1 MVGCPR
7 ERGKGCVGLGFGVG
21 NVENSAEEMAKGESK
36 TIYYAKHTKA
46 AVREREKKEEEQ
58 AKNGK

>member
-1 MVGCPR
+1 MPEGK
-7 ERGKGCVGLGFGVG
+7 GKGCVGLGFGDG

-46 AVREREKKEEEQ
+46 AVRERERKKRTRQER
-58 AKNGK
+58 

>member
-1 MVGCPR
+1 M
-7 ERGKGCVGLGFGVG
+7 GFGVG

-46 AVREREKKEEEQ
+46 AVRERERREKKEEQ

>member
-1 MVGCPR
+1 MPEGK
-7 ERGKGCVGLGFGVG
+7 GKGCVGLGFGVG

-46 AVREREKKEEEQ
+46 AVREREKNK
-58 AKNGK
+58 KNKTRTVSKR